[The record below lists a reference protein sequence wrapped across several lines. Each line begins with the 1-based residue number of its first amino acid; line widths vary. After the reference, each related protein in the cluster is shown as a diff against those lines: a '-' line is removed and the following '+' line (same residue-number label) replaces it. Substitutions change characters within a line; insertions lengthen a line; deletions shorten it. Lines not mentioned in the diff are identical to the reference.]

1 MSFARIVLCVI
12 IYEYL
17 VKGYWF
23 MKDTSN
29 KVLSVIL
36 IAIIIILLLILIK
49 GIFTPAGESITDFL
63 PFKSKEE
70 EETIYNSI
78 NEIAAKING
87 EIEKGAEGEISLMVS
102 TNVSSE
108 ELKDVYYMIDS
119 MVGTIKSITTYENGE
134 ENYRKVV
141 FDYEKADS
149 MYVYESIVENKEIPA
164 DKYRAKQMES
174 VCKSFLN
181 ENIKPAMS
189 DYEKELCI
197 HDYIVENTI
206 YGFSLSHD
214 DSEFNAYGALVNGR
228 AVCSGYA
235 AAMNLLLR
243 CAGVESKIV
252 IGDATDIYSKD
263 SKTEKHAWN
272 QVKVDGIWYNMDATW
287 DDPVGAGE
295 DRITHQY
302 FNVKD
307 DILDDTHTWKTEN
320 AEKCDS
326 MKANYYLYNNSYVSD
341 ASSLELYITNAY
353 NINGKGNIEC
363 ALNNLDI
370 NDDNLQFIFQLPG
383 VESVKYSV
391 TGSSEYSILS
401 VYIN

>member
-1 MSFARIVLCVI
+1 
-12 IYEYL
+12 
-17 VKGYWF
+17 

-36 IAIIIILLLILIK
+36 IAIIIILLIILIK

-63 PFKSKEE
+63 PFKSKGE

-87 EIEKGAEGEISLMVS
+87 EIEKGTEGEISLMVS

-164 DKYRAKQMES
+164 DKSRAKQMES
-174 VCKSFLN
+174 ICKSFLN
-181 ENIKPAMS
+181 ENIKPGMS

-197 HDYIVENTI
+197 HDYIVENTV

-326 MKANYYLYNNSYVSD
+326 MKANYYLYNNSYISD

-370 NDDNLQFIFQLPG
+370 NDDNLQFIFQLSG

>member
-1 MSFARIVLCVI
+1 
-12 IYEYL
+12 
-17 VKGYWF
+17 

-29 KVLSVIL
+29 KILSVIL
-36 IAIIIILLLILIK
+36 IAIIIILLLILVK

-63 PFKSKEE
+63 PFKSKEKE
-70 EETIYNSI
+70 DKIYNSI
-78 NEIAAKING
+78 DEIAAKINE
-87 EIEKGAEGEISLMVS
+87 EIEKGTDGEISLMVS
-102 TNVSSE
+102 TAVSKE
-108 ELKDVYYMIDS
+108 ELKDIYYVTDS
-119 MVGTIKSITTYENGE
+119 MVGTVKSITTYESAE
-134 ENYRKVV
+134 EDHRKVT
-141 FDYEKADS
+141 FDFEKADS
-149 MYVYESIVENKEIPA
+149 MYVYESIVEHKEIPA
-164 DKYRAKQMES
+164 DRVNAKKMES
-174 VCKSFLN
+174 VCRTFLS
-181 ENIKPAMS
+181 ENIKPGMS

-197 HDYIVENTI
+197 HDYIVENTV

-214 DSEFNAYGALVNGR
+214 DSEFNAYGVLVNGR

-243 CAGVESKIV
+243 CAGVDSKIV

-272 QVKVDGIWYNMDATW
+272 QVKIDGVWYNMDATW

-295 DRITHQY
+295 DRVTHQY

-307 DILDDTHTWKTEN
+307 DILDDTHTWKPEN

-326 MKANYYLYNNSYVSD
+326 MKANYYLYNNSYISD
-341 ASSLELYITNAY
+341 ASSLELYITNTY

-370 NDDNLQFIFQLPG
+370 NDDTLQFIFRLSG

-391 TGSSEYSILS
+391 NGSSEYSILS